1 MVGEELRHRTIGDAA
16 TFGKEK
22 LFGDPVLNPGRW
34 DREHVGDILDFE
46 SAQTLCRVVEIPKP
60 LPDSR
65 NSAAE
70 PLRNQCQRRI
80 AVDGPEQVV
89 LIRVRPARRSSPAQI
104 QRCRAFLD
112 RIPGPRG
119 WCCRIARRAARKPPR
134 AQAVFRTSSN
144 SAVQRQVL
152 PLGLPTFRPFL
163 RPAFI
168 LFPARWCCLVVLDA
182 PRTAAEFR
190 HSPDWLS
197 TEISSSRPGKSD
209 LDLARTMKLITLTT
223 AV

>member
-1 MVGEELRHRTIGDAA
+1 MSGGDA
-16 TFGKEK
+16 
-22 LFGDPVLNPGRW
+22 LLSMDQSRW
-34 DREHVGDILDFE
+34 LSCSDVPRGALRRHNF
-46 SAQTLCRVVEIPKP
+46 KY
-60 LPDSR
+60 
-65 NSAAE
+65 AA
-70 PLRNQCQRRI
+70 
-80 AVDGPEQVV
+80 
-89 LIRVRPARRSSPAQI
+89 RSLTEYQDH
-104 QRCRAFLD
+104 C
-112 RIPGPRG
+112 G
-119 WCCRIARRAARKPPR
+119 WCCRIARRAARRPPR
-134 AQAVFRTSSN
+134 AQAIFKTSSN
-144 SAVQRQVL
+144 SAVQRQVF

-209 LDLARTMKLITLTT
+209 LDLPGNMILIALTT